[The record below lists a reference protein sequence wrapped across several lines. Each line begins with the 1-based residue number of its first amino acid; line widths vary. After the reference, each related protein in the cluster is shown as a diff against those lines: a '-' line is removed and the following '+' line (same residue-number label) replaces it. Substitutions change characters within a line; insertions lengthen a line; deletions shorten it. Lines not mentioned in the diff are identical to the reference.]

1 MLVKD
6 CVPIGSGLESLNSV
20 WTPFSH
26 IPEKAAPS
34 GQIIRPKPVL
44 HTIKQSWARDN
55 VLASRQRQRNNV
67 IEPQGSE
74 KFRQIFRS
82 RCLEGVATT
91 NIVILQFTKTLWPEN
106 MLTLSQQYCCVPSSD
121 YQGLS
126 CNSSYL
132 GGKNCGMA

>member
-1 MLVKD
+1 MNFRVRRFFIFIFKTHGEMK
-6 CVPIGSGLESLNSV
+6 IGRCCCNYL
-20 WTPFSH
+20 
-26 IPEKAAPS
+26 
-34 GQIIRPKPVL
+34 
-44 HTIKQSWARDN
+44 QSWARDN

-121 YQGLS
+121 Y
-126 CNSSYL
+126 
-132 GGKNCGMA
+132 

>member
-1 MLVKD
+1 MNFRVRRFFKFIFKTHGEMK
-6 CVPIGSGLESLNSV
+6 IGRRCCNYL
-20 WTPFSH
+20 
-26 IPEKAAPS
+26 
-34 GQIIRPKPVL
+34 
-44 HTIKQSWARDN
+44 QSWARDN

-121 YQGLS
+121 Y
-126 CNSSYL
+126 
-132 GGKNCGMA
+132 